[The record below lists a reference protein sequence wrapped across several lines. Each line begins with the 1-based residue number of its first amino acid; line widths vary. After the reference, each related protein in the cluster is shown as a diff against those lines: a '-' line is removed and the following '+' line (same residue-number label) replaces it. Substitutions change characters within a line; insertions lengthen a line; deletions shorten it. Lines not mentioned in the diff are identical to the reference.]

1 MKAPEVTT
9 IRAGNT
15 QRVSAQH
22 GCRSTSRRGTA
33 SLSHWR
39 CVSTTGPDL
48 PQDLTESHSA
58 QRLCHQ
64 TTVDLSF
71 AKNKNGYVPGISQF
85 DLDAHIARLERVFP
99 LARERLRD
107 ATQVSTRALVL
118 QYSTRLYHKLP
129 HELCDILYQY
139 FQPPPLGDVYVSV
152 SALGD
157 VDFAHQ
163 DHFPG
168 CFREY
173 EWNIGYM
180 GKEIIEP

>member
-107 ATQVSTRALVL
+107 VTLSYCNTPPACITSYRTNSATYYTNTFSLLPWATST
-118 QYSTRLYHKLP
+118 SP
-129 HELCDILYQY
+129 
-139 FQPPPLGDVYVSV
+139 FPL
-152 SALGD
+152 
-157 VDFAHQ
+157 
-163 DHFPG
+163 
-168 CFREY
+168 
-173 EWNIGYM
+173 
-180 GKEIIEP
+180 